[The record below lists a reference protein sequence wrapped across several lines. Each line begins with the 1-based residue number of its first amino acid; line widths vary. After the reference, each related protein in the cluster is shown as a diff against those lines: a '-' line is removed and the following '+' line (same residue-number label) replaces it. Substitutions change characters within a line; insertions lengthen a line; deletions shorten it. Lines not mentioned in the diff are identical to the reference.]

1 MAKSKTDSL
10 RDEEREIET
19 EAAYAG
25 GGEKSEGGDG
35 QYLMEKPK
43 KNDDMA
49 QAERAVS
56 EAAEEGGASG
66 PGISGGESSEI
77 Y

>member
-1 MAKSKTDSL
+1 MAKSETDSL

-25 GGEKSEGGDG
+25 GGKKPEGGEG

-43 KNDDMA
+43 KNDDIAFA
-49 QAERAVS
+49 QRVVDS
-56 EAAEEGGASG
+56 AADEGGASG
-66 PGISGGESSEI
+66 PGAGGEVSEI